1 MAAEPYP
8 HNEQAYRKAVHMM
21 QERGDAAL
29 IHPTGTG
36 KSLIAFRLA
45 EEHPGQR
52 IIWLAPSECIF
63 RSQKE
68 NYLAA
73 GGDGETLSGIAF
85 LTYAKLM

>member
-45 EEHPGQR
+45 EEHHGQR
-52 IIWLAPSECIF
+52 IIWLAPSEYIF
-63 RSQKE
+63 RSQK
-68 NYLAA
+68 
-73 GGDGETLSGIAF
+73 
-85 LTYAKLM
+85 